1 MAWVTLSN
9 RAIFPDF
16 FDEEVTVLG
25 RIAITRDTIKAQ
37 TISSMK
43 KMGTFEPEYEPII
56 EIYAGLREQY
66 YRLLA
71 EYQDGKT
78 YRYTTPTADGGEKK
92 SPLSL
97 TIESLRKDILLYSD
111 RLMLNPKAR
120 DGSGKK
126 KTSKSKLAEALLNG
140 P

>member
-1 MAWVTLSN
+1 M
-9 RAIFPDF
+9 
-16 FDEEVTVLG
+16 G
-25 RIAITRDTIKAQ
+25 RIAITRETIKAQ
-37 TISSMK
+37 TVSAMK
-43 KMGTFEPEYEPII
+43 KMGTFAPEYEPLI

-66 YRLLA
+66 YRLNT
-71 EYQDGKT
+71 EYADGKS
-78 YRYTTPTADGGEKK
+78 YRYSTATADGGEKK

-120 DGSGKK
+120 ADAGKAK
-126 KTSKSKLAEALLNG
+126 AKKSKLVEALKDG

>member
-1 MAWVTLSN
+1 MAWVTFSN
-9 RAIFPDF
+9 RASFSDF

-66 YRLLA
+66 YRLNA
-71 EYQDGKT
+71 EYADGKS
-78 YRYTTPTADGGEKK
+78 YHYATPT
-92 SPLSL
+92 SL

-120 DGSGKK
+120 DEKGKK
-126 KTSKSKLAEALLNG
+126 KGQKSKLAEALLNG

>member
-1 MAWVTLSN
+1 MAWVTFSN
-9 RAIFPDF
+9 RAIYPDF

-25 RIAITRDTIKAQ
+25 RIAITRDTIKAH
-37 TISSMK
+37 TISAMK

-120 DGSGKK
+120 DEKGKK
-126 KTSKSKLAEALLNG
+126 KGQK
-140 P
+140 